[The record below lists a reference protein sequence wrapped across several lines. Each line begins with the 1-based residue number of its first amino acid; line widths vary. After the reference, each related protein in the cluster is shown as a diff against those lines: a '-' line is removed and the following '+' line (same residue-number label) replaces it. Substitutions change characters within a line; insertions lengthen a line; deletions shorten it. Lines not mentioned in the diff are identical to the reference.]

1 MPRAEEKLSSLW
13 RRYPCASEDAQPPPP
28 VMARSI
34 WGEMVGKRDTRKRWK
49 MPLKVQ
55 LHLQLIPE
63 CPSCWAPQLLPTGS
77 QRTLHHAA
85 HTYIYVVQ
93 EIVRERGGG
102 WHFPSFAIVLAGLQ
116 AFYSS
121 FQFEFP
127 FRGLSCAKW
136 KTVRCEGFAWE
147 SHAENWTEI
156 ESKTSVVQWLTALG
170 VA

>member
-1 MPRAEEKLSSLW
+1 MSVLLSATITADRLTTHFA
-13 RRYPCASEDAQPPPP
+13 PCSAHIYICS
-28 VMARSI
+28 ARDC
-34 WGEMVGKRDTRKRWK
+34 E
-49 MPLKVQ
+49 
-55 LHLQLIPE
+55 
-63 CPSCWAPQLLPTGS
+63 
-77 QRTLHHAA
+77 
-85 HTYIYVVQ
+85 
-93 EIVRERGGG
+93 REGGG

-156 ESKTSVVQWLTALG
+156 ESKTSVVQ
-170 VA
+170 